1 LYYIHNNSL
10 GVVHFN
16 KKYSDIVAA
25 ARELFWKHGFRR
37 ISVEEICRKA
47 GVSKMTFY
55 KHFSNKTE
63 LAIEI
68 IRRIFDESM
77 KAFHDMMQS
86 DIPFEEKMQIQ
97 LQMKLEGTQDISEEF
112 VKDVFGDTNSEL
124 HKYWEERAS
133 ESIAEVIQYY
143 REAQQKGWLRR
154 DVKID
159 FILYVI
165 NKFFEFANDDTLISK
180 YSTMQELIVEINK
193 FLLYGILPYEK
204 KTDE

>member
-1 LYYIHNNSL
+1 
-10 GVVHFN
+10 VVHFN

>member
-1 LYYIHNNSL
+1 M
-10 GVVHFN
+10 VHFN

>member
-1 LYYIHNNSL
+1 L